1 MAPIQLLGLLIG
13 LLALHIT
20 FIYYKKSEL
29 EKGDLFIWSF
39 IWLVF
44 VFISLNPNILKSVTQ
59 HLNLSR
65 PMDAIM
71 IGAFMVLLSVSFY
84 NYVVNKKN
92 KKNIEKLIKELALR
106 DLDQYK

>member
-1 MAPIQLLGLLIG
+1 
-13 LLALHIT
+13 
-20 FIYYKKSEL
+20 
-29 EKGDLFIWSF
+29 
-39 IWLVF
+39 
-44 VFISLNPNILKSVTQ
+44 
-59 HLNLSR
+59 
-65 PMDAIM
+65 MDAIM